1 MQRPLPYISVSK
13 DIRDVLSRMLLLRKT
28 EKVQYISRKLEL
40 FDRIETLPPEIKASL
55 RPSVATYFD
64 GYDALYD
71 ENDCPTLFY
80 LMIQLFLMFLLV
92 SFLIP
97 LLFGSLGSLFFAQ
110 APRGTLHP
118 TLLSFIPCI
127 LLAIPGVFGETL
139 IERRIENK
147 YAEAYII
154 SCLIRILAYEETH
167 PYDWARIQHKRYL
180 LFTIDRL
187 AFHIENILPR
197 RLCSGDGATNA
208 WLKTTMK
215 QIAAALRDKKKWIL
229 TPQEHTR
236 DNFLNEMAYMLIF
249 FVQGNW
255 DALDRKELE
264 GMTTRGIWHTF
275 VDLLLKMV
283 KFLLSAI
290 FPLALFFALQQ
301 TPFAFTGALYNGAIF
316 FLILYEFVI
325 LASALNPD
333 FGARISTIKDII
345 SIGK

>member
-1 MQRPLPYISVSK
+1 MQRSLPYMTK
-13 DIRDVLSRMLLLRKT
+13 DIRDVLSRVLLLRKT
-28 EKVQYISRKLEL
+28 QKAHYISRKLEL
-40 FDRIETLPPEIKASL
+40 FDRIETLPPEIKVSL

-64 GYDALYD
+64 GYDAMYD
-71 ENDCPTLFY
+71 ENDCPTLLF
-80 LMIQLFLMFLLV
+80 LMIQLFFVFLLTY
-92 SFLIP
+92 FLLP
-97 LLFGSLGSLFFAQ
+97 LLFGPLGSFFFIQ
-110 APRGTLHP
+110 TPKGTFQP
-118 TLLSFIPCI
+118 TLLSFIPFI
-127 LLAIPGVFGETL
+127 LAAIPGIFGETL

-147 YAEAYII
+147 YAEAYVI
-154 SCLIRILAYEETH
+154 SCLIRTLVYEETH
-167 PYDWARIQHKRYL
+167 PYDWARIKHKRYL

-187 AFHIENILPR
+187 AFHIEYILPR
-197 RLCSGDGATNA
+197 RLRSGDGATNA

-236 DNFLNEMAYMLIF
+236 DHFLNEMAYMLIF

-255 DALDRKELE
+255 DALDRKEVE

-275 VDLLLKMV
+275 VDLLLKV
-283 KFLLSAI
+283 AKFLLSAI
-290 FPLALFFALQQ
+290 VPLALFFALQQ